1 MSDERLIQLSALA
14 DSALDDQG
22 VDALRGALAED
33 PGLRERWER
42 YHLIR
47 QSIRREPISPGA
59 RVIADRV
66 AAALATEPDNL
77 IRLTPRRRAR
87 SGVAAFAGAAL
98 AAAAAF
104 LAVFAIP
111 GLFHWVDEG
120 GVVAESR
127 VAAQG
132 VPRAVLAGPVPA
144 SGPAIWKEHPELATK
159 LNLYLLNHQ
168 ESAPAAG
175 VRGVLPY
182 VSFVAH
188 DAP

>member
-1 MSDERLIQLSALA
+1 MSDERLLQLSALA
-14 DSALDDQG
+14 DGALDDQG
-22 VDALRGALAED
+22 VDGLRGALAED

-42 YHLIR
+42 YHLIG
-47 QSIRREPISPGA
+47 QSIRRESISPGA
-59 RVIADRV
+59 RAIADRV
-66 AAALATEPDNL
+66 ASTLDTEPENL
-77 IRLTPRRRAR
+77 IRLIPRRRAR

-120 GVVAESR
+120 AVVAESK
-127 VAAQG
+127 VADRGA
-132 VPRAVLAGPVPA
+132 PDTDLAGGVPA
-144 SGPAIWKEHPELATK
+144 SWPAIWKERPELATR